1 MQENDIKKVIEGISY
16 SKDARERILSGISQK
31 QTDMQSIGVWK
42 NGRRWGIS
50 GKLKA
55 VVVLACLVLAVVIA
69 NAGNSGPYGAQVSV
83 YAKTSEGEKE
93 QVVLSQGEKVE
104 LEQTQTPV
112 GDGYTFQI
120 SMEDDNA
127 YYTATIYADE
137 ESFEIYQD
145 GTYFYCVTVSDDDTD
160 TSAEDAPGNDDDIAG
175 DDNSEGDADLI
186 EAGIPGG
193 DVDMTIFTDS
203 SKMSRMDVITD
214 AEGDNNVKYILYS
227 DDIDKDTGTIEVT
240 IYNREGE
247 VLEKKAIQFERL
259 DDGSMTF
266 VWD

>member
-1 MQENDIKKVIEGISY
+1 MQENNIKKAVDGISY
-16 SKDARERILSGISQK
+16 SEDAKERIRSGISQK
-31 QTDMQSIGVWK
+31 HASMQSIDEK
-42 NGRRWGIS
+42 KADRRWGIS

-55 VVVLACLVLAVVIA
+55 AAVLVCLVLAVVIA
-69 NAGNSGPYGAQVSV
+69 NAGSSSPYGAQVSV

-104 LEQTQTPV
+104 LKQTQTPV

-127 YYTATIYADE
+127 FYTTTVYADK

-145 GTYFYCVTVSDDDTD
+145 GTYFYCVTVSGDDTD
-160 TSAEDAPGNDDDIAG
+160 TTIDTDLSELNHMDIITGSKRDD
-175 DDNSEGDADLI
+175 
-186 EAGIPGG
+186 
-193 DVDMTIFTDS
+193 
-203 SKMSRMDVITD
+203 
-214 AEGDNNVKYILYS
+214 NVKYVVYS
-227 DDIDKDTGTIEVT
+227 DDKDIDIGTIEVT
-240 IYNREGE
+240 IYNQDGE
-247 VLEKKAIQFERL
+247 LLDKKIIQFERL